1 MRQNEHK
8 LLKGSFSK
16 FFFAL
21 PGFRCKLM
29 LICPFKLYTTLYVC
43 HCDSQVRG
51 IEDQKKNQRFLYCS
65 EQIII
70 CYNKTTYPGDVF

>member
-29 LICPFKLYTTLYVC
+29 LICPFKLCTTLYVC

-51 IEDQKKNQRFLYCS
+51 IEDQKKTSGFSICLFV
-65 EQIII
+65 IIKLHI
-70 CYNKTTYPGDVF
+70 QETSSDLS